1 MMTPEQDYQSTVNE
15 LRGQNEQLQA
25 VCRLWIAANDAKE
38 ERIATLEGRVKR
50 LRRQVWRLTR
60 FVGRRCPAPGADR
73 VRQLAR
79 P

>member
-1 MMTPEQDYQSTVNE
+1 MTTPERNYQSTVSD
-15 LRGQNEQLQA
+15 LRRHNEQLQA

-60 FVGRRCPAPGADR
+60 VLGRRSPAAGVDR